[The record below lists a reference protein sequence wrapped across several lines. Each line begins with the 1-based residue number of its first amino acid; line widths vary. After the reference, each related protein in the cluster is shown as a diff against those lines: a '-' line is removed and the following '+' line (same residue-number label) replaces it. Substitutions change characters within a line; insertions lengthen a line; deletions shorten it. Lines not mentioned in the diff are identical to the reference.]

1 MRLFLLLAAQI
12 DPQKV
17 VEPSLSTLD
26 KTVIGSL
33 LILSWVLT
41 IALVVQLIRVQNAR
55 VADQQMLSDKSEK
68 LMDKMLTAFTEM
80 KAALESLKEA
90 EKSSQQASEALR
102 NVIDGLRRSFDM
114 FLIAQGYRKFTPPSG
129 LSKADIIKA
138 QEELERKKREGG

>member
-1 MRLFLLLAAQI
+1 MHLFLLLAAQI

-17 VEPSLSTLD
+17 VDPALSTLD

-41 IALVVQLIRVQNAR
+41 IASVVQLIRVQNAR
-55 VADQQMLSDKSEK
+55 VADQQQLSDKSEK
-68 LMDKMLTAFTEM
+68 LIDKMLTAFTEM

-90 EKSSQQASEALR
+90 EKSSQQASDALR
-102 NVIDGLRRSFDM
+102 GAIEGMRHSFDM
-114 FLIAQGYRKFTPPSG
+114 FLMTQGRKFTPSAG
-129 LSKADIIKA
+129 LSKADIIRA

>member
-1 MRLFLLLAAQI
+1 MRLLLLLAAQI

-17 VEPSLSTLD
+17 VEPSLSVLD

-33 LILSWVLT
+33 LILSWAIT

-55 VADQQMLSDKSEK
+55 VADQQLLSDKSEK
-68 LMDKMLTAFTEM
+68 LMDKMLTAFTDM

-114 FLIAQGYRKFTPPSG
+114 FLIAQGHRKFTPPSG
-129 LSKADIIKA
+129 LSKADIIRA

>member
-33 LILSWVLT
+33 LILSWAIT

-114 FLIAQGYRKFTPPSG
+114 FLITQGKRKFTPPSG
-129 LSKADIIKA
+129 LSKADIIRA